1 MDKLKVK
8 IIHYSKIFKECEFE
22 FNPNSVEEY
31 LRGGRQDVLDN
42 FDIFTENVRS
52 LNTENKNFNLFEV
65 SEDVDKNTV
74 IVLGFY
80 LELFEFWGQRSKI
93 EKVIKYYSNK
103 YPDNKILVTWNH
115 DVDTKD
121 VFHFIDSYE
130 NIYVLNFNTSIDHP
144 RYIVLP
150 FWTINDNQ
158 IKHSKKY
165 LLNLVC
171 SFNNSLRFKLKDS
184 IINFKDVLIS
194 PRVDISE
201 YRKILSSSIF
211 TLCPR
216 GVGLSSY
223 RFFECFHLNTIPVLF
238 ADDVILPFKNEIEYD
253 KISVRIEESKCSDPD
268 YILKTLKDVDHL
280 ETLNNINK
288 IRKKFTLEGIQTEIN
303 KRLYDSSCINT

>member
-1 MDKLKVK
+1 MITKL
-8 IIHYSKIFKECEFE
+8 
-22 FNPNSVEEY
+22 
-31 LRGGRQDVLDN
+31 
-42 FDIFTENVRS
+42 
-52 LNTENKNFNLFEV
+52 
-65 SEDVDKNTV
+65 
-74 IVLGFY
+74 
-80 LELFEFWGQRSKI
+80 
-93 EKVIKYYSNK
+93 
-103 YPDNKILVTWNH
+103 
-115 DVDTKD
+115 
-121 VFHFIDSYE
+121 
-130 NIYVLNFNTSIDHP
+130 NI
-144 RYIVLP
+144 
-150 FWTINDNQ
+150 Q
-158 IKHSKKY
+158 KKY

-194 PRVDISE
+194 QRVDISE

-280 ETLNNINK
+280 ENAK
-288 IRKKFTLEGIQTEIN
+288 QHK
-303 KRLYDSSCINT
+303 

>member
-1 MDKLKVK
+1 MNKLKVK
-8 IIHYSKIFKECEFE
+8 IIHYSKIFEDCDFH
-22 FNPNSVEEY
+22 FNPTSVEEY

-52 LNTENKNFNLFEV
+52 LNTKNKNFDLFEV
-65 SEDVDKNTV
+65 SEDIDKNTV

-103 YPDNKILVTWNH
+103 YPHNKIVVTWNH

-121 VFHFIDSYE
+121 VFNFIDAYQ
-130 NIYVLNFNTSIDHP
+130 NVYVLNFNTSINHP

-150 FWTINDNQ
+150 FWTINDKQ

-171 SFNNSLRFKLKDS
+171 SFNNSLRLRLKDS
-184 IINFKDVLIS
+184 IRTFKNVVIS
-194 PRVDISE
+194 ERIDISE

-216 GVGLSSY
+216 GIGLSSY

-238 ADDVILPFKNEIEYD
+238 ADDVVLPFKNEIEYD
-253 KISVRIEESKCSDPD
+253 KISVRIQESKCSDSN
-268 YILKTLKDVDHL
+268 YIFNTLKSVDHL
-280 ETLNNINK
+280 EMLNNIDK
-288 IRKKFTLEGIQTEIN
+288 IRKKFTLEGIQVEIN